1 MSKKLLVIGGFS
13 KTGKSSAINYLKEVH
28 GAEVVSTSA
37 MLHAVSSAFNHWDSY
52 EIDKDDPITINGVE
66 YSTYRNYLI
75 WLAEE
80 VLVPIFGREIFGI
93 TAAIKAVKALEEKD
107 CVVVES
113 VGGEEYEF
121 FEKHLHS
128 FDTSDVSKV
137 NINLVR
143 EGREGGDDLR
153 KPLPDACTLVN
164 NSSREELYN
173 TLDYT
178 LNLINKIYV

>member
-13 KTGKSSAINYLKEVH
+13 ETGKSSAISYLEEVY
-28 GAEVVSTSA
+28 GAEVVSTSG
-37 MLHAVSSAFNHWDSY
+37 MLHAVSSALNHWDSY
-52 EIDKDDPITINGVE
+52 GIDKDKAITINGVE

-93 TAAIKAVKALEEKD
+93 SASTKAMKALENKD

-121 FEKHLHS
+121 FEKHLYS
-128 FDTSDVSKV
+128 FDISDVTKV

-143 EGREGGDDLR
+143 DGREGGDDLR
-153 KPLPDACTLVN
+153 QPLPDACTLVN
-164 NSSREELYN
+164 NSDRNALYN

-178 LNLINKIYV
+178 WDLINKIYV

>member
-1 MSKKLLVIGGFS
+1 MSKELLVIGGFS
-13 KTGKSSAINYLKEVH
+13 KTGKTSAISYLEKVH
-28 GAEVVSTSA
+28 GASVVSTSV
-37 MLHAVSSAFNHWDSY
+37 MLHAVSSVLNGWDSY
-52 EIDKDDPITINGVE
+52 SIDKDKAITINGVE
-66 YSTYRNYLI
+66 YSNYREYLI

-93 TAAIKAVKALEEKD
+93 TAAIQAMRALEDND

-128 FDTSDVSKV
+128 FDISDVVKV

-153 KPLPDACTLVN
+153 QPLPDACTLVN
-164 NSSREELYN
+164 NSDRNNLYN

-178 LNLINKIYV
+178 LDLINKVYV